1 MNFARL
7 TLMTVFAAGCA
18 APALTGRPLTWEQVQ
33 RVGEVSIED
42 PSWKGDLLRL
52 PVRISPSEGDLPI
65 ALQFKGEVTDNLIC
79 LTASRDLSDKPPA
92 EVYEALVEIPKHRL
106 QEYFVV
112 YANPR
117 GGFERLRAVQ
127 IPEKLREKLERE

>member
-1 MNFARL
+1 MKFARL
-7 TLMTVFAAGCA
+7 TLMTAFVAGCA
-18 APALTGRPLTWEQVQ
+18 APALTGRPLTWDQVQ
-33 RVGEVSIED
+33 RVGEVTVED

-52 PVRISPSEGDLPI
+52 PIRVSPAEGDLPI
-65 ALQFKGEVTDNLIC
+65 VLQFKGEVSENLIC
-79 LTASRDLSDKPPA
+79 LTASRDDSDKPIA
-92 EVYEALVEIPKHRL
+92 ETYEALVELPKHRL

-127 IPEKLREKLERE
+127 IPEKLREKLER